1 VKAFHI
7 LPPTTERCENGEFAA
22 RSLIKVRKR
31 FRWSYRPYRVRMLR
45 LKKKYDPLE
54 RVDNVRA
61 ALTIGREG

>member
-1 VKAFHI
+1 MG
-7 LPPTTERCENGEFAA
+7 NGEFAA

-45 LKKKYDPLE
+45 LKEKYDPLE

-61 ALTIGREG
+61 ALTFGREG